1 MNETRMR
8 SFPRPRSGQRG
19 YSLIEMMVAIAVAV
33 FLLAGLF
40 SVLQNTR
47 NTSNNQTALAQL
59 QDNERIAMTII
70 TETVQQA
77 GYYPNPLNTTLA
89 AGFPAS
95 TVTTAFSQA
104 GQLLLGGFNT
114 TDVGG
119 VGDFITVRYQSD
131 ASNTIL
137 NCLGKSD
144 TTGVAHEY
152 RFSVAK
158 VGKVTSLFCTRDADV
173 AIPLV
178 SNVSNLRV
186 FYGVDTTGLGNGVN
200 AYIPGELMT
209 ATNWLNVYSVKIT
222 LTFANPLA
230 GQPGQATA
238 PAIAFTRLIGVMSK
252 V

>member
-1 MNETRMR
+1 MR
-8 SFPRPRSGQRG
+8 ILPRPRPGQRG
-19 YSLIEMMVAIAVAV
+19 YSMLELMVAIAVAV

-89 AGFPAS
+89 AGFPTS
-95 TVTTAFSQA
+95 TVTTAFTQA
-104 GQLLLGGFNT
+104 GQLLLGGVNP
-114 TDVGG
+114 DVGG

-144 TTGVAHEY
+144 TVGVAHEY
-152 RFSVAK
+152 RFSIAT
-158 VGKVTSLFCTRDADV
+158 VGKVTSLFCTRDADA

-178 SNVSNLRV
+178 NDVSNMRV
-186 FYGVDTTGLGNGVN
+186 YYGVDTTGVGNGVN

-209 ATNWLNVYSVKIT
+209 AANWLNVYTAKIT
-222 LTFANPLA
+222 LTFTNPLA
-230 GQPGQATA
+230 NQPGQAGT
-238 PAIAFTRLIGVMSK
+238 PAIAFTRVVGVMGK
-252 V
+252 I